1 LRIITGDIGGTKT
14 ALELGELDQTAGK
27 LSYTT
32 LVEERFVS
40 ANYPSLEAIVL
51 EFQGKLSA
59 PHKGGVSRA
68 CFGVAGPVANNF
80 SKATNLPWNID
91 GAVIAKACGIDQV
104 LLLNDFHTVVLGIEL
119 LQPADWVA
127 LNDKAVVPTAPIA
140 VLGAGTGLGEA
151 FLIWGG
157 NRYEAVPSEGG
168 HCEFGP
174 RNELELD
181 MLRHLIGKLGH
192 VSYERVC
199 SGRGIAN
206 IYDYLAVASAE
217 GKHGLPPESKTLK
230 TALESAADR
239 PAAISEAGS
248 KGDPLAR
255 KALEVFAGIYGAEA
269 GNLALKVMA
278 SGGVY
283 LAGGVTP
290 KVLDVLKEGHFM
302 RGYLDKGRLTHLVEN
317 VPVRVIL
324 HKKLPILGAA
334 VATSRM

>member
-14 ALELGELDQTAGK
+14 ALELGELAQSAGALAYK
-27 LSYTT
+27 T

-40 ANYPSLEAIVL
+40 ANYPSLEAIVS
-51 EFQGKLSA
+51 EFQGKLPA
-59 PHKGGVSRA
+59 ELKGPIGRA

-91 GAVIAKACGIDQV
+91 GAVIGKTCGIEKV

-119 LQPADWVA
+119 LKPEDYVS
-127 LNDKAVVPTAPIA
+127 LNDKPATPHGPIA

-157 NRYEAVPSEGG
+157 DRYEAVPSEGG

-206 IYDYLAVASAE
+206 IYDYLALASAE
-217 GKHGLPPESKTLK
+217 GKHGLPKESPALR
-230 TALESAADR
+230 AELESAPDR
-239 PAAISEAGS
+239 PASISVASS
-248 KGDPLAR
+248 KGDALAR
-255 KALEVFAGIYGAEA
+255 RAIEVFAGIYGAEA

-290 KVLDVLKEGHFM
+290 KVLDVLQEGHFM
-302 RGYLDKGRLTHLVEN
+302 KAYLDKGRLTHLVESA
-317 VPVRVIL
+317 PVRVIL